1 MVAPNRD
8 NGQNCTRMQYINIW
22 GISTSNSINR
32 IDKIQLRSTSPDGVK
47 IYKYY
52 RLESKS
58 KSSVIEVVCDG
69 NKLSFDDSDQ
79 ESTSTIITTNT
90 TKNNY

>member
-1 MVAPNRD
+1 MRNR
-8 NGQNCTRMQYINIW
+8 
-22 GISTSNSINR
+22 STSNSINR

-90 TKNNY
+90 TKNNTNAIRHDTTNQPLFLIPSE